1 MEKASQE
8 TQGVVQGVVQETEEF
23 QDVRETQEVA
33 QSSSSVRQEEAVIVQ
48 QITRRAPTGV
58 SIGTWGNCVGCAIHI
73 RLHWSMFFFL
83 FLALVGTWISHERS
97 VLLSLFNFILYGPLL
112 FSTVLMHEFG
122 HALATSRLGGE
133 VTQIVLWPAG
143 GLTIQGPDHVNACG
157 DLKVA
162 VSGPLVHLPI
172 MVVWIFLGIVCA
184 KVNGGDSDELKD
196 ARITDSASIFFLNL
210 TYWAFFQN
218 LLILLANVVIPI
230 YPFDAGRILGNVL
243 IMMGLQVSTAAK
255 VTAVIAALI
264 GILFFV
270 TAWFIDNQYDR
281 LVNIL
286 LGLVIIGSSLSL
298 FAKAHTGTLADDRI
312 FGRPCYDEQR
322 TDDTEEG
329 PAVAAVRIN
338 APVVNE
344 IV

>member
-8 TQGVVQGVVQETEEF
+8 TQGVQGVVQEIQEV
-23 QDVRETQEVA
+23 QDDVREIQEAA
-33 QSSSSVRQEEAVIVQ
+33 QSSSGRQEEAVIVQ

-58 SIGTWGNCVGCAIHI
+58 SLGTWGNCVGCAIHI
-73 RLHWSMFFFL
+73 RLHWSMIFFL
-83 FLALVGTWISHERS
+83 VLVLIGSWISHERS
-97 VLLSLFNFILYGPLL
+97 ALLSLFNFILYGPLL
-112 FSTVLMHEFG
+112 FLTVLMHEFG

-157 DLKVA
+157 DLKIAVA
-162 VSGPLVHLPI
+162 GPLVHLPI

-196 ARITDSASIFFLNL
+196 ARVTDSASIFFLNL
-210 TYWAFFQN
+210 TYWAFVQN

-230 YPFDAGRILGNVL
+230 YPFDAGRIIGNVL

-270 TAWFIDNQYDR
+270 TAWFINNEYEK

-298 FAKAHTGTLADDRI
+298 FAKAHTGTLENDRI
-312 FGRPCYDEQR
+312 FGRPCYNER

-329 PAVAAVRIN
+329 PTAAAAVRIDP
-338 APVVNE
+338 PVVNE